1 MVDFSTTE
9 LFAAAAAAA
18 ATIGGFIVRDR
29 QVAKTIADGD
39 AELHQRVNKVRDEY
53 VRRDDLTGHIT
64 RIETMLIAM
73 RDEQRRT
80 NERIDSLLVK
90 LVEQTK

>member
-1 MVDFSTTE
+1 MAEFSTTE
-9 LFAAAAAAA
+9 IVGAVAAVA
-18 ATIGGFIVRDR
+18 ATIGGYIMRDR
-29 QVAKTIADGD
+29 QVAKLIATGD
-39 AELHQRVNKVRDEY
+39 ATLHERVNRVRDEY

>member
-1 MVDFSTTE
+1 
-9 LFAAAAAAA
+9 
-18 ATIGGFIVRDR
+18 
-29 QVAKTIADGD
+29 
-39 AELHQRVNKVRDEY
+39 VRDEY